1 MNENLKKRIIGIIIL
16 VVFAI
21 ILAPIL
27 FKGSVQ
33 NELKFEEI
41 EDQKDIKFK
50 YIDEVKKIN
59 KKNTPQKNKLNLIV
73 KEKIIKDEKNI
84 DNNNKSKKTWV
95 IRVGSFTKKN
105 NALAQLEKLKNNN
118 YQSYVVKLNKNNKI
132 FYAVNIGPYFS
143 AADSKKNFLRLI
155 KNNEYKSSYIVE
167 SKFKR

>member
-21 ILAPIL
+21 IFAPIL
-27 FKGSVQ
+27 FKGSGQ
-33 NELKFEEI
+33 SELKFEEI

-59 KKNTPQKNKLNLIV
+59 KENTPQKNKLNLIV

-95 IRVGSFTKKN
+95 IRVGSFTEKN

-167 SKFKR
+167 SNFKR

>member
-27 FKGSVQ
+27 FKGSGQ
-33 NELKFEEI
+33 SELKFEEI

-59 KKNTPQKNKLNLIV
+59 KENTPQKNKLNLIV

-95 IRVGSFTKKN
+95 IRVGSFTEKN
-105 NALAQLEKLKNNN
+105 N
-118 YQSYVVKLNKNNKI
+118 
-132 FYAVNIGPYFS
+132 
-143 AADSKKNFLRLI
+143 
-155 KNNEYKSSYIVE
+155 
-167 SKFKR
+167 